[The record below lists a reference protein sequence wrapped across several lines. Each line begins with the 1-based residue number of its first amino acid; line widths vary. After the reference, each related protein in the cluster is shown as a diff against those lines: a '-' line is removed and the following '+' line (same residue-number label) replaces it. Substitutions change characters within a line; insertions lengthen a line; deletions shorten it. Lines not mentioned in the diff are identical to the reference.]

1 MDCALHL
8 GVENVHAGEGTAAPQ
23 VPASAGAYFR
33 DSAISREVRVQA
45 LACRVGEWAGERG
58 QLSSHWL
65 RAPGSPAGV
74 VLHCVE
80 YRVLGFDSCDDS
92 MSISC
97 TSFAPLDDFSNCGNL
112 SQLGKIEG
120 MVCELVKDIV
130 GSEVL
135 PDELLMESGLDS
147 LMAVDLANL
156 LGTTF
161 GTLVPTS
168 ALAQCTTISSLALY
182 IDNEKN
188 ASRHHIGFRN
198 DHQHEYGVVTEPAQ
212 LDKNHH
218 SFFILDMVEGN
229 ERATAIESVRVVPS
243 STFKLTVFV
252 VGGLGS
258 SVNPFCRLLS
268 KFVPL
273 NMTICGIELPGKN
286 FVDSR
291 GSDSGLTTIE
301 EMSDYVV
308 GKILDFRSKH
318 AVPYVLMGVSF
329 GATVAYEAVTKIQ
342 ENHIECPKA
351 FIPYA
356 GHPKAL
362 EWIKHHEDAG
372 KLFHD
377 ILGDR
382 KKATKE
388 YVSNILRH
396 DRNDFLKAFEE
407 NLPSNANAWPQAI
420 RATAADMV
428 ALISYEYKPRKL
440 ESAVCA
446 VGFSE
451 DEVVPDYFFREWE
464 EISSVSETN
473 FLEFSGSHVSSI
485 YSQKNCGILAIILC
499 QYLF

>member
-1 MDCALHL
+1 
-8 GVENVHAGEGTAAPQ
+8 
-23 VPASAGAYFR
+23 
-33 DSAISREVRVQA
+33 VRVQA

-65 RAPGSPAGV
+65 RAAGAPAGV
-74 VLHCVE
+74 LLHCVE
-80 YRVLGFDSCDDS
+80 HRVAVFDSLDDS
-92 MSISC
+92 MSIC
-97 TSFAPLDDFSNCGNL
+97 HTPLAPSGDFGNGGSL
-112 SQLGKIEG
+112 SQLEEVEG
-120 MVCELVKDIV
+120 MVCELVKDVV

-147 LMAVDLANL
+147 LMAVDLASL
-156 LGTTF
+156 LSSSF
-161 GTLVPTS
+161 GTQVPTS
-168 ALAQCTTISSLALY
+168 VLAECTTISSLALY

-188 ASRHHIGFRN
+188 AARQHMDFRT
-198 DHQHEYGVVTEPAQ
+198 DYQHKSGVEPAQ

-218 SFFILDMVEGN
+218 SFVMLDMVEGD
-229 ERATAIESVRVVPS
+229 ERATAIDSVRVVPS
-243 STFKLTVFV
+243 SRFKLTVFV

-291 GSDSGLTTIE
+291 GSDSGLTSIE
-301 EMSDYVV
+301 EMSEYVV
-308 GKILDFRSKH
+308 GKIMDFRSKH
-318 AVPYVLMGVSF
+318 AAPYVLMGVSF
-329 GATVAYEAVTKIQ
+329 GATVAYEAMTKIQ
-342 ENHIECPKA
+342 ELHIESPKA

-356 GHPKAL
+356 GHPRAL
-362 EWIKHHEDAG
+362 EWIKQHEDAG
-372 KLFHD
+372 KLFND

-388 YVSNILRH
+388 YVSNILSH

-407 NLPSNANAWPQAI
+407 NLPSNANTWPQAI

-440 ESAVCA
+440 ESVVCA

-451 DEVVPDYFFREWE
+451 DEVVPEYFFREWE
-464 EISSVSETN
+464 ELSSISDTK
-473 FLEFSGSHVSSI
+473 FLEFNGSHVSSI
-485 YSQKNCGILAIILC
+485 YSEKNCGTLAIILC